1 MMRKGTLL
9 LLALSLF
16 HVSWE
21 VGAELSVKMV
31 GDTEVYKADFA
42 EIRCQYSFSEN
53 ASMVMVQWF
62 VNGPQGKRIRIAY
75 SDLITRGKDENTNYA
90 SRIRVAGDSG
100 EEILTIVNVE
110 LSDEREFFC
119 QVDGLAAGIEE
130 GRFHLKVFGLPE
142 LPVIEPVHSGVS
154 VTDDSPSKIATCE
167 TSKGFPQPNITW
179 YRNHS
184 LLSHKNGQVHVIT
197 LVSKDSTGLF
207 TVQSELQYK
216 VTKEDKDSHFFC
228 EVIYYVPGAVRTVQ
242 SKRVNVTVHYPTTKV
257 EMWRESPQGLVKE
270 GDTVEIRCRGD
281 GNPPSPITFSRE
293 QHPDEE
299 LEADN
304 ELLVLKE
311 VTRGDSGNYLCRS
324 LGLDSL
330 DYEDVVGDF
339 QLTVHYLDPAVVV
352 PKDSEVM
359 QKGENLTATC
369 NALSSL
375 ETKTVWSKNG
385 VEIKKGNVL
394 HLQDATFDTA
404 GHYHCEVTIPS
415 LPGLHTRGSVHIIVQ
430 GTPQLRDVKKEVSM
444 SEKVGKWV
452 NLTCEARG
460 YPRPI
465 VTWSISGSPD
475 WQEIVRKETEDSVQT
490 VMTLKVS
497 RDTVATCNA
506 TNKIGVDTKI
516 YTISSIPIIGTTLR
530 NTAVDNRVIIV
541 VILLSI
547 LLLALLGSILYFLYK
562 KGKLP
567 CGRSG
572 EQEITKEKT
581 NKDDI
586 FMEMKADKPENSEL
600 LKGVNGDN
608 KPPGDQVALELETLK
623 EQQSSVSESSPI
635 ATEEELTP

>member
-1 MMRKGTLL
+1 RDQFRRKTVPSDSRWPIVITLCFS
-9 LLALSLF
+9 LAEML
-16 HVSWE
+16 
-21 VGAELSVKMV
+21 GIVKMV

-42 EIRCQYSFSEN
+42 EIRCQYNFSEN

-62 VNGPQGKRIRIAY
+62 VNDPRGKRIRIAY
-75 SDLITRGKDENTNYA
+75 SDLITRSKDENTNYTK
-90 SRIRVAGDSG
+90 RIRVAGDSG

-130 GRFHLKVFGLPE
+130 GRFHLKVFDPPE
-142 LPVIEPVHSGVS
+142 HPVIEAVHTGVS
-154 VTDDSPSKIATCE
+154 VTNDSPSKIATCE

-184 LLSHKNGQVHVIT
+184 LLHKNGQVHVIT

-228 EVIYYVPGAVRTVQ
+228 EVSYYVPGAVRTVE
-242 SKRVNVTVHYPTTKV
+242 SKRVNVSVHYPTTKV

-304 ELLVLKE
+304 DLLVLKE
-311 VTRGDSGNYLCRS
+311 VTRGDSGKYLCRS
-324 LGLDSL
+324 LDLDSV
-330 DYEDVVGDF
+330 DYEDVVGNL
-339 QLTVHYLDPAVVV
+339 QVTVHYLDPAVVV

-359 QKGENLTATC
+359 LKGENLTATC

-385 VEIKKGNVL
+385 VEIRKGNVL

-404 GHYHCEVTIPS
+404 GHYHCEVTVPS

-430 GTPQLRDVKKEVSM
+430 GAPQLRDVKKEVSM

-460 YPRPI
+460 FPRPI

-475 WQEIVRKETEDSVQT
+475 WREVVRKETEDSVQA

-506 TNKIGVDTKI
+506 TNKIGGETKI
-516 YTISSIPIIGTTLR
+516 YTISSSNLSFTVPL
-530 NTAVDNRVIIV
+530 VDNSGVIIV
-541 VILLSI
+541 VIVLSI

-572 EQEITKEKT
+572 KQEITKEKT

-586 FMEMKADKPENSEL
+586 VMEMKADKTENSVL

-608 KPPGDQVALELETLK
+608 KPPGDQVTIKPEGEHHF
-623 EQQSSVSESSPI
+623 S
-635 ATEEELTP
+635 